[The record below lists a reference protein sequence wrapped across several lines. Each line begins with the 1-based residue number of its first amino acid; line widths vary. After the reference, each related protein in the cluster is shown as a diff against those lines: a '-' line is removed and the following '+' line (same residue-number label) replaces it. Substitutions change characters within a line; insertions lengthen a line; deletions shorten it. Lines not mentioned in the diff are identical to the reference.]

1 MKVNRKRKSLK
12 KKWNKQAWKW
22 GNYFWNCLW
31 NGPWKTVQRI
41 PKNPPCTSSNYSSP
55 KLKMIKLFNS
65 KNPYIVWCGFFL
77 WPIWKDLNNISLFVV
92 HLCLLCVWVEEDLT
106 PHFWC
111 SNTHTNPNKY
121 CCLMYFNL
129 SLWFNDLR
137 VFLKVLI
144 WVLFISCQ
152 IHMPF
157 H

>member
-1 MKVNRKRKSLK
+1 MVYGRPYKGFEKIPHVPIPITHQ
-12 KKWNKQAWKW
+12 WNW
-22 GNYFWNCLW
+22 
-31 NGPWKTVQRI
+31 
-41 PKNPPCTSSNYSSP
+41 
-55 KLKMIKLFNS
+55 KLKIENHLFNS

-92 HLCLLCVWVEEDLT
+92 HLCFLCVWVEQDLT
-106 PHFWC
+106 PHFRC

-121 CCLMYFNL
+121 CCLTYFNL

-137 VFLKVLI
+137 VFFKVLI